1 MPIKE
6 PIVVKAGELAKIL
19 QCIAHPL
26 RLLIICMLA
35 KRQLFVGEILDSLGT
50 TKGNI
55 SQHLRILADNGL
67 VARRRNGNQIIYRIE
82 DEKLVKLLS
91 AMKKLYCPK
100 FNI

>member
-1 MPIKE
+1 MNDTSAVNAEK
-6 PIVVKAGELAKIL
+6 LAKTL
-19 QCIAHPL
+19 RHIAHPL

-35 KRQLFVGEILDSLGT
+35 KKELFVGEIIDRLGT

-67 VARRRNGNQIIYRIE
+67 IARRRDGNRIIYRIE
-82 DEKLVKLLS
+82 DEKLVKLLD

-100 FNI
+100 FNL

>member
-1 MPIKE
+1 MNETSAANAEK
-6 PIVVKAGELAKIL
+6 LAKTL
-19 QCIAHPL
+19 RHIAHPL

-35 KRQLFVGEILDSLGT
+35 KKELFVGEIIDELGT

-67 VARRRNGNQIIYRIE
+67 IARRRDGNRIIYRIE
-82 DEKLVKLLS
+82 DEKLVKLLD
-91 AMKKLYCPK
+91 AMKKMYCPK

>member
-1 MPIKE
+1 MKDNVI
-6 PIVVKAGELAKIL
+6 VKAGELAKIL

-35 KRQLFVGEILDSLGT
+35 KRELFVGEIIASLGT

-67 VARRRNGNQIIYRIE
+67 IARRRDGNKIIYRIG
-82 DEKLVKLLS
+82 DEKLVKLLD

-100 FNI
+100 FDI

>member
-1 MPIKE
+1 MNETSAANAEK
-6 PIVVKAGELAKIL
+6 LAKTL
-19 QCIAHPL
+19 RHIAHPL

-35 KRQLFVGEILDSLGT
+35 KKELFVGEIIDELGT

-67 VARRRNGNQIIYRIE
+67 IARRRDGNRIIYRIE
-82 DEKLVKLLS
+82 DEKLVKLLD

-100 FNI
+100 FNL

>member
-1 MPIKE
+1 MKDTSIA
-6 PIVVKAGELAKIL
+6 KAGELAKIL

-35 KRQLFVGEILDSLGT
+35 KKELFVGEIIDRLGT

-67 VARRRNGNQIIYRIE
+67 IARRRDGNRIIYRIE
-82 DEKLVKLLS
+82 DEKLVKLLD

-100 FNI
+100 FNL